1 MNKHDFLRELK
12 RNVAMLEDAEQ
23 NDIINEYSQHID
35 MKVQGGMSEEEA
47 IADFGSIDELVEE
60 ILAAYHVKAPE
71 KEATAAQSFVD
82 GSKKAAT
89 AAASATKHGWTK
101 LKEGTKRCVDE
112 LDELAEE
119 RAQQKAEREGAT
131 PRSLWSTLKGALLT
145 CARWFWN
152 FCVACAAFGCLLVA
166 VGAVFS
172 FGFCVILMV
181 QGYPLAGITI
191 AFFGGAVAAAALT
204 LLVIRLLWL
213 KKPATGSSNA
223 PTTSAENDVA
233 SSAGRRVGEEVM
245 QSADPKADPS
255 TPSASFAPSA
265 SNATQPITEAM

>member
-47 IADFGSIDELVEE
+47 IADFGPIDELVEE

-82 GSKKAAT
+82 GSKKAVAS
-89 AAASATKHGWTK
+89 AAGATKHGWTK
-101 LKEGTKRCVDE
+101 LKEGMKRCADE
-112 LDELAEE
+112 LDELAEG
-119 RAQQKAEREGAT
+119 RAQQKAEGEGAAA
-131 PRSLWSTLKGALLT
+131 RSLWSTLKAVLLT

-166 VGAVFS
+166 AGAVFS

-181 QGYPLAGITI
+181 QGYPLAGVTI
-191 AFFGGAVAAAALT
+191 ALFGGAVAASALT
-204 LLVIRLLWL
+204 ILVMRLFWL
-213 KKPATGSSNA
+213 KKPATSSPNV
-223 PTTSAENDVA
+223 S
-233 SSAGRRVGEEVM
+233 
-245 QSADPKADPS
+245 
-255 TPSASFAPSA
+255 SA
-265 SNATQPITEAM
+265 SNEPSVPSPGSAPQPITEAM